1 MRPIGTPSTQRQLA
15 LSLTFDLTLA
25 RADRDDVFHVCGS
38 GNVPGGRHSLTL
50 AEVDA
55 RVLSEAEL
63 KMFPRQPFSL
73 IFKGPPADLLPE
85 GLHTL
90 EVEGGDTF
98 AIYVIPIHTP
108 TRHRQ
113 DYQAVF
119 N

>member
-1 MRPIGTPSTQRQLA
+1 MTEQLTPEHFRP
-15 LSLTFDLTLA
+15 
-25 RADRDDVFHVCGS
+25 HVS
-38 GNVPGGRHSLTL
+38 KLFRVQGGRHGLTL

-63 KMFPRQPFSL
+63 KLFPRQPFSL
-73 IFKGPPADLLPE
+73 IFRGSPADVLPE

-90 EVEGGDTF
+90 EVEGGDAF
-98 AIYVIPIHTP
+98 EIYVIPIHTSA
-108 TRHRQ
+108 RDRQ

>member
-1 MRPIGTPSTQRQLA
+1 MIEQLTPEYFRPHVSK
-15 LSLTFDLTLA
+15 
-25 RADRDDVFHVCGS
+25 VFRVQ
-38 GNVPGGRHSLTL
+38 GGRHGLTL
-50 AEVDA
+50 AEVDV

-73 IFKGPPADLLPE
+73 IFRGPPADVLPE

-90 EVEGGDTF
+90 EVEDGGSFT
-98 AIYVIPIHTP
+98 IYVIPIHTP
-108 TRHRQ
+108 IRDRQ